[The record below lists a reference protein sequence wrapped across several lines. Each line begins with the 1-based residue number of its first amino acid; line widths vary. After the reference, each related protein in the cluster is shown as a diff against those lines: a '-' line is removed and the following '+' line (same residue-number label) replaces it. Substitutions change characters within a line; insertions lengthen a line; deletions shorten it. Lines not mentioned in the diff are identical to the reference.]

1 MAYLDIAIL
10 LENMEFKNI
19 KLNSFESGNIIT
31 TGTSILLNGNKA
43 IVNLISIIFLK
54 TSIN

>member
-1 MAYLDIAIL
+1 MAYLDITIL

-19 KLNSFESGNIIT
+19 KLNSFESGNVIT

-43 IVNLISIIFLK
+43 IVNLISIIYIK
-54 TSIN
+54 I